1 MTDTVSIS
9 KKAYAAVMLQLKNA
23 YPYEDCGVLLSS
35 KKSGVIESVGS
46 IDNTAAAEKRA
57 SHYMIDP
64 LTLYKL
70 ETEAEKNDMEVA
82 GFYHSHPDK
91 AAIPSKEDMQYM
103 IPGMLYM
110 IVSTLRYG
118 VGEIKGYIKDD
129 PDGKASGVAIWEV

>member
-23 YPYEDCGVLLSS
+23 YPYEACGVLLSN
-35 KKSGVIESVGS
+35 KNNGVIESVGS
-46 IDNTAAAEKRA
+46 LDNTAAAEKRA

-64 LTLYKL
+64 LMLYKL

-118 VGEIKGYIKDD
+118 VGEIKGYIKND
-129 PDGKASGVAIWEV
+129 PDGKASGVSIWEV

>member
-23 YPYEDCGVLLSS
+23 YPYEACGVLLSN
-35 KKSGVIESVGS
+35 KKSGVIEGIGS
-46 IDNTAAAEKRA
+46 IDNTAAIEKRA
-57 SHYMIDP
+57 SHYVIDP
-64 LTLYKL
+64 LTLYRI
-70 ETEAEKNDMEVA
+70 ETEAEKNDMAVA

-118 VGEIKGYIKDD
+118 VEEIKGYIKDD
-129 PDGKASGVAIWEV
+129 PDGKASGVSIWEV